1 MTSLTEAG
9 NISDDRQPAAA
20 DDEADELAV
29 LASLVDTLGSL
40 NSGGR
45 QRVLNYLLARF
56 GQGLPAAATD
66 AATVRAAQI
75 DDARPHSDLSTGPLD
90 IRSFKTIKLPA
101 NGQEM
106 AAVVAYYLAYKAP
119 EDQRRETISP
129 ADVDKYFKQA
139 AFPLP
144 TRTRTVLVSAKNSGY
159 LEEAGN
165 RGEYKL
171 SPVGYNLITHHL
183 PRTGQPATTAPQ
195 TIRRRVRRTQG
206 KTSRAVSEE
215 SNGPS

>member
-1 MTSLTEAG
+1 MTSLAEAI
-9 NISDDRQPAAA
+9 NIPNDHGLGDA

-40 NSGGR
+40 SGGSR
-45 QRVLNYLLARF
+45 QRVLNYLVARF
-56 GQGLPAAATD
+56 GRGLSASPTPASPSRSALEEGTM
-66 AATVRAAQI
+66 TK
-75 DDARPHSDLSTGPLD
+75 SDTHTGPLD
-90 IRSFKTIKLPA
+90 IRTFKGIKLPA

-106 AAVVAYYLAYKAP
+106 AALVAYYLAYKAP

-129 ADVDKYFKQA
+129 ADIDKYFKQA

-171 SPVGYNLITHHL
+171 SPVGYNLIEHHL
-183 PRTGQPATTAPQ
+183 PRTGQPATVVPQ
-195 TIRRRVRRTQG
+195 SPRRRSRRNQA
-206 KTSRAVSEE
+206 KATSTVSED
-215 SNGPS
+215 SSGTS